1 MLHPQSRADAGQTGH
16 MKSQGKDSHAGI
28 FIYLFPGKGHEA
40 GDVSLEKKHEIFP
53 DKPMWNENCAPS
65 LALGQET
72 TSSVLVP

>member
-1 MLHPQSRADAGQTGH
+1 MLHPQSRADAGQAGH

-53 DKPMWNENCAPS
+53 DKPM
-65 LALGQET
+65 
-72 TSSVLVP
+72 